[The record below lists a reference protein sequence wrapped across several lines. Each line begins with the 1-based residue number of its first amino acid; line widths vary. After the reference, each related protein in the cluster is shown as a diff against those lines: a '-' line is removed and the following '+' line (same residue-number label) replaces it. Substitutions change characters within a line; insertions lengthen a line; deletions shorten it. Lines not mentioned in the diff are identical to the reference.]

1 MNVQSRNKREGG
13 EKREVLGNDEE
24 KNTLVG
30 ELENKTILLRILV
43 SGGKLT
49 VKKVSKRGSGMILN
63 E

>member
-1 MNVQSRNKREGG
+1 MQSRNKREDG

-49 VKKVSKRGSGMILN
+49 V
-63 E
+63 